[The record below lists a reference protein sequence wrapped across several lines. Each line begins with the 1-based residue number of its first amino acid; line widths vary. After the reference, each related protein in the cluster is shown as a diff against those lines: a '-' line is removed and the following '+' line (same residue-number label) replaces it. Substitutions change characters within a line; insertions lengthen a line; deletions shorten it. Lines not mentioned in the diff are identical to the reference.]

1 MPFFLISYNQSFGFS
16 GQVFKWFE
24 SYLSSR
30 QYKVEM
36 GKSLSDIMCILFGV
50 PQGSILGPIL
60 FVLYLSEL
68 DKIARL
74 FGLKVHC
81 FADDTQLYIAFEA
94 LDIIPTVETIE
105 MCLESI
111 KRWMTKMFLKLN
123 EDKTQLLVIS
133 PTKSLVKSNINT
145 ALRFNE
151 DVICCKTK
159 AFNLG
164 VMFDNSLS
172 FDPHVSDIISSGYSI
187 LKNLWNIG
195 NSLSVDLKLQLV
207 HSLIISKI
215 DYSNIL
221 LLATSKGNQHRLQ
234 KLVNSCV
241 RFVYNLTGDRYS
253 NPITPYLKELHI
265 LCVEYRLKFKVALFV
280 YKCLHSLA
288 PPYLSSLL
296 HQKISGYDLYSM
308 DDLYLL
314 DSDFK
319 PKTHFGR
326 SSFSFNGP
334 LIWNSLP
341 ADLKT
346 CANITSFKKGLKTH
360 YFQLCFDV

>member
-1 MPFFLISYNQSFGFS
+1 MEY
-16 GQVFKWFE
+16 
-24 SYLSSR
+24 
-30 QYKVEM
+30 
-36 GKSLSDIMCILFGV
+36 
-50 PQGSILGPIL
+50 
-60 FVLYLSEL
+60 
-68 DKIARL
+68 
-74 FGLKVHC
+74 
-81 FADDTQLYIAFEA
+81 
-94 LDIIPTVETIE
+94 
-105 MCLESI
+105 
-111 KRWMTKMFLKLN
+111 
-123 EDKTQLLVIS
+123 
-133 PTKSLVKSNINT
+133 
-145 ALRFNE
+145 
-151 DVICCKTK
+151 
-159 AFNLG
+159 
-164 VMFDNSLS
+164 
-172 FDPHVSDIISSGYSI
+172 
-187 LKNLWNIG
+187 
-195 NSLSVDLKLQLV
+195 SVDLKLQLV

-265 LCVEYRLKFKVALFV
+265 LRVEYRLKFKVALFV